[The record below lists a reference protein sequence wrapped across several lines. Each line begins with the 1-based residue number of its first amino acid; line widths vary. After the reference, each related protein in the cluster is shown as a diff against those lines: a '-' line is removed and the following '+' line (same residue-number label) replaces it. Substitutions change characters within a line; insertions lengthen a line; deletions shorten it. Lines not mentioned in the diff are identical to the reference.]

1 MNVTLSKLGSRI
13 REIRMAKNMTQNEL
27 ANQCN
32 FEKANL
38 SRIESGRTN
47 VTLRSLHRICKA
59 LEVDIAKL
67 FEDEPVLNS

>member
-1 MNVTLSKLGSRI
+1 MNLTLTKLGSRI

-59 LEVDIAKL
+59 LEVDIARL
-67 FEDEPVLNS
+67 FEDELEKSV